1 MDRRAAAL
9 GRDHDRLHHA
19 CGHQRRNGILKI
31 SHYINLVL
39 REGETFGRAMIVR
52 GSLERLTPV
61 LMTAL
66 SAGFALVP
74 LMIGADAPGKEILHP
89 VAIVIFG
96 GLVSLD
102 AAGYDPHPRPVPEI
116 RRQAIGKAQRR
127 SGRVQPERGLLMP
140 TMTQPRRMRML
151 RALAVILSLV
161 LAVPALAHTDSKWT
175 KGPQGGHIVDAG
187 GGKQHW
193 ELVAK
198 GSELVLYV
206 TDADEKPV
214 KADGGS
220 AKGEVLVGGKTYKVD
235 FKPAG
240 ANTLKATG
248 EFTAAK
254 GMKVIVKTD
263 KVGGQS
269 FQARLAPLN

>member
-1 MDRRAAAL
+1 
-9 GRDHDRLHHA
+9 
-19 CGHQRRNGILKI
+19 
-31 SHYINLVL
+31 
-39 REGETFGRAMIVR
+39 MIR
-52 GSLERLTPV
+52 
-61 LMTAL
+61 
-66 SAGFALVP
+66 ALV
-74 LMIGADAPGKEILHP
+74 
-89 VAIVIFG
+89 
-96 GLVSLD
+96 
-102 AAGYDPHPRPVPEI
+102 
-116 RRQAIGKAQRR
+116 
-127 SGRVQPERGLLMP
+127 
-140 TMTQPRRMRML
+140 
-151 RALAVILSLV
+151 VILSLV
-161 LAVPALAHTDSKWT
+161 LAVPALAHSDSKWT

-198 GSELVLYV
+198 GSELILYV

-214 KADGGS
+214 KSDGGS
-220 AKGEVLVGGKTYKVD
+220 AKSEVLLGGNTYKVD